1 MRDAVLVQ
9 VIEAVEEGVKDHLD
23 SRFLGELSSIP
34 SSDSSDTNDEMRE
47 KNAKPMPVKN
57 IEFLDDLPPSLIKSR
72 CLCVTPTVTHTHT
85 PMKQKEQIPRV
96 CKLLNQ
102 NNLRA

>member
-34 SSDSSDTNDEMRE
+34 SSDSSDT
-47 KNAKPMPVKN
+47 K
-57 IEFLDDLPPSLIKSR
+57 
-72 CLCVTPTVTHTHT
+72 
-85 PMKQKEQIPRV
+85 
-96 CKLLNQ
+96 
-102 NNLRA
+102 

>member
-47 KNAKPMPVKN
+47 KNAGMKN
-57 IEFLDDLPPSLIKSR
+57 QCRYEKY
-72 CLCVTPTVTHTHT
+72 
-85 PMKQKEQIPRV
+85 QIP
-96 CKLLNQ
+96 
-102 NNLRA
+102 